1 VGSGASSG
9 GGDSGGNDVPML
21 DAAAL
26 PLATSLHG
34 PFCSLFSSDG
44 STDAADHSS
53 KYSGV
58 HNPVS
63 EVGAGTLLTP
73 VTAQIDLCVTM
84 GNSTLNNID
93 LRKVT
98 NDISYEPVYLSPSMQ
113 NKMLMP
119 IVSQGMFG
127 SLVQDTQETRDAC
140 DDDFVGSLCSSGTG
154 SKFYPLHN
162 GLFIR
167 RSTRSNVLD
176 ANGLPR
182 ADEDATLKA
191 MRRASR
197 RNLDGDL
204 CGKQLADRFL
214 LPADNSQATQI
225 LSGMKNPNITAI
237 SSLAD
242 SICANRLE
250 KLGFKL
256 GSSEAA
262 VNMSINILKKME
274 LDRMTA
280 INKSVCTS
288 DSLSGEDSNLGL
300 PGNGSDDETDKINVD
315 VLDLLIKDVAEVDFD
330 DVDLD
335 TKICELRASTR
346 KSKKHSKK
354 PGGNKSKTKKYL
366 NERHFLE

>member
-1 VGSGASSG
+1 
-9 GGDSGGNDVPML
+9 ML

-26 PLATSLHG
+26 PLTTTLHRPTPFIQIVGSSSQMGALSPLGSPRLARPWGPPLQQALGALVASGYG
-34 PFCSLFSSDG
+34 PFCSLINSDG
-44 STDAADHSS
+44 STDAADHSLELS

-58 HNPVS
+58 QNPVC

-73 VTAQIDLCVTM
+73 VTTQIDLCVTM
-84 GNSTLNNID
+84 GNATSNNAD

-98 NDISYEPVYLSPSMQ
+98 NDISYEPISLSPSMQ

-119 IVSQGMFG
+119 IVSQGMYG
-127 SLVQDTQETRDAC
+127 SLVQDTQEARDAC
-140 DDDFVGSLCSSGTG
+140 DDDLVGSLCSSGTG

-167 RSTRSNVLD
+167 RSTHSNVLD

-214 LPADNSQATQI
+214 LPDDNPQATQI

-256 GSSEAA
+256 GSSEAD
-262 VNMSINILKKME
+262 VNMSINILKK
-274 LDRMTA
+274 
-280 INKSVCTS
+280 
-288 DSLSGEDSNLGL
+288 SN
-300 PGNGSDDETDKINVD
+300 
-315 VLDLLIKDVAEVDFD
+315 
-330 DVDLD
+330 
-335 TKICELRASTR
+335 
-346 KSKKHSKK
+346 
-354 PGGNKSKTKKYL
+354 
-366 NERHFLE
+366 